1 MLYIEKQREPIELTN
16 EKRNGLKS
24 YNDMSSNTKTKI
36 RKTLLREQGH
46 LCAYCMQR
54 IDLQNMTI
62 EHYIPQNP
70 SDREVDDML
79 SIDYNNML
87 AVCSGNTNGPH
98 RKNDLTCDKH
108 RGNIPLTVDPRDE
121 YSIAKICYQDDGT
134 IYSLD
139 AEINRDLD
147 ETLNLNC
154 EATLFKKNRKSVLD
168 VVKQGILKRS
178 AENRITKRQLE
189 IMLAKLQTKND
200 EKYVPFCGIAI
211 WYLRK
216 KLSRY

>member
-36 RKTLLREQGH
+36 RKTLLREQGY

-154 EATLFKKNRKSVLD
+154 EATLFKQNRKSVLD

>member
-46 LCAYCMQR
+46 LCSYCMQR

-154 EATLFKKNRKSVLD
+154 EATLFKQNRKSVLD

>member
-1 MLYIEKQREPIELTN
+1 MFYIEKQREPIELTN

-154 EATLFKKNRKSVLD
+154 EATLFKQNRKSVLD

>member
-87 AVCSGNTNGPH
+87 AVCSGNTNEPH

-154 EATLFKKNRKSVLD
+154 EATLFKQNRKSVLD

>member
-79 SIDYNNML
+79 SMDYNNML

-154 EATLFKKNRKSVLD
+154 EATLFKQNRKSVLD

>member
-24 YNDMSSNTKTKI
+24 YDEMNGNAKNAIKKS
-36 RKTLLREQGH
+36 LLKEQGY

-54 IDLQNMTI
+54 IDLQNTTI

-70 SDREVDDML
+70 SDREANDML

-87 AVCSGNTNGPH
+87 AVCGGNTNGSH
-98 RKNDLTCDKH
+98 SKSDLTCDKH
-108 RGNIPLTVDPRDE
+108 RGNIPLTVDPRSE
-121 YSIAKICYQDDGT
+121 HSVAKVYYKDDGT
-134 IYSLD
+134 IYSFD
-139 AEINRDLD
+139 SDIDKDLD
-147 ETLNLNC
+147 QTLNLNC
-154 EATLFKKNRKSVLD
+154 EATLFKQNRKSVLAEI
-168 VVKQGILKRS
+168 KKEIFKKATGKRIS
-178 AENRITKRQLE
+178 KHLLEN
-189 IMLAKLQTKND
+189 MLNRLSTKNKGCY
-200 EKYVPFCGIAI
+200 EPFCGIAI

>member
-154 EATLFKKNRKSVLD
+154 EATLFKQNRKSVLD

-178 AENRITKRQLE
+178 AENRITNRQLE

>member
-70 SDREVDDML
+70 SDREVYDML

-154 EATLFKKNRKSVLD
+154 EATLFKQNRKSVLD

>member
-1 MLYIEKQREPIELTN
+1 MLYTEKQREPIELIN

-24 YNDMSSNTKTKI
+24 YNDMSSNTKTAI

-54 IDLQNMTI
+54 IDLPNMTI

-70 SDREVDDML
+70 SDREADDML

-87 AVCSGNTNGPH
+87 AVCSGNIDGAN
-98 RKNDLTCDKH
+98 RKSDLTCDKH

-121 YSIAKICYQDDGT
+121 YSIEKICYKDDGT
-134 IYSLD
+134 MYSLD
-139 AEINRDLD
+139 PNINRDLD

-154 EATLFKKNRKSVLD
+154 TTTLFKQNRKSVLD

-178 AENRITKRQLE
+178 AENRIAKRQLE
-189 IMLAKLQTKND
+189 NMLAKLQTKND